1 MAVPVIDQLLKDLSE
16 YYAEAFIR
24 QLFPGKKFRLIST
37 KLDKELTIKTRV
49 TDRVVQ
55 IKTAEGDRIAHF
67 EFQLRYRRNVSERMF
82 VYAGALTAKYQMEVA
97 SLLFLV
103 KPSKK
108 IGDVGVYRTSL
119 FGKRAN
125 EFTFHVIHLW
135 KLREAILS
143 GDENYRIFAPL
154 LFEIDPKPDAALL
167 HKVQELIQ
175 REPDT
180 QRREELYSFAIPLA
194 SRHFGLNIIKSIL
207 TEPTMTDIKW
217 EQLPYI
223 GDRLRA
229 KKKEAWQEGKQ
240 EGLQEGRQEGG
251 LSGMQEMLLEVLNS
265 RFGSVSSRTVRA
277 IQTVQSPSKL
287 KTIARKSLK
296 AESLAEVQKLL
307 PASKP
312 KPNGRRETTNGKSQR
327 VSKQQSSQ
335 T

>member
-1 MAVPVIDQLLKDLSE
+1 MAANLDQLLKDLSE

-24 QLFPGKKFRLIST
+24 QLFPREKFRIVAT

-55 IKTAEGDRIAHF
+55 IKTAAGDRIAHF
-67 EFQLRYRRNVSERMF
+67 EFQLRYRRNVPERMF

-97 SLLFLV
+97 SFLFLV
-103 KPSKK
+103 KPSRKM
-108 IGDVGVYRTSL
+108 GEMGVYRTSL

-154 LFEIDPKPDAALL
+154 LLEIDPKPDAALL

-194 SRHFGLNIIKSIL
+194 SKHFGLNIIKSIL

-223 GDRLRA
+223 GDRIRA
-229 KKKEAWQEGKQ
+229 MKKEGWQEGK
-240 EGLQEGRQEGG
+240 QEGRQEGG
-251 LSGMQEMLLEVLNS
+251 LYGMQELLLEVLYS
-265 RFGSVSSRTVRA
+265 RFGSVPSKTIRA

-287 KTIARKSLK
+287 KTLARKSLK

-307 PASKP
+307 SPSKP
-312 KPNGRRETTNGKSQR
+312 KPNARRATSNGKSHR
-327 VSKQQSSQ
+327 VSK
-335 T
+335 

>member
-1 MAVPVIDQLLKDLSE
+1 MAANIDQLLKELSE
-16 YYAEAFIR
+16 YYAGAFIR
-24 QLFPGKKFRLIST
+24 QLFPGKKFRIVSA

-55 IKTAEGDRIAHF
+55 IKTEEGDRLAHF
-67 EFQLRYRRNVSERMF
+67 EFQLRYRRSVPERMF
-82 VYAGALTAKYQMEVA
+82 VYAGGLTAKYKMEVA
-97 SLLFLV
+97 SFLFLV
-103 KPSKK
+103 KPSRTL
-108 IGDVGVYRTSL
+108 GDVGVYRTSL
-119 FGKRAN
+119 LGKPAN
-125 EFTFHVIHLW
+125 EFTFRVIHLW
-135 KLREAILS
+135 RLREAILS

-154 LFEIDPKPDAALL
+154 LLEIDPNPNAALL

-194 SRHFGLNIIKSIL
+194 SRHFGLKIIKSIL

-240 EGLQEGRQEGG
+240 EGLQEGRQEGRQEGG

-265 RFGSVSSRTVRA
+265 RFGNVSSRTVRA
-277 IQTVQSPSKL
+277 IHTVQSPSKL
-287 KTIARKSLK
+287 KTLARKSLK

-312 KPNGRRETTNGKSQR
+312 KPNGRRATSNGKSQR
-327 VSKQQSSQ
+327 VSK
-335 T
+335 